1 GRAGVAGVVLGA
13 DQRPPR
19 SRRLGARRRKP
30 RRRLHGRRVA
40 APAGGHHPHT
50 PRRPRARDGGHA
62 MSGMQAL
69 ARLAA
74 NLGSFVDAGV
84 EQVGEE
90 MCPACEGEGA
100 VEALDHER
108 TMPWHWEPTY
118 SEFRCE
124 DCGGTGL
131 APRVVFTIRPAAPL
145 A

>member
-1 GRAGVAGVVLGA
+1 
-13 DQRPPR
+13 
-19 SRRLGARRRKP
+19 
-30 RRRLHGRRVA
+30 
-40 APAGGHHPHT
+40 
-50 PRRPRARDGGHA
+50 

-84 EQVGEE
+84 GQVGEE

-131 APRVVFTIRPAAPL
+131 APRVVCTIRPAAPL
-145 A
+145 CDAPRPQPIPLGGDTDDDEPPF